1 MYLLLVFILAV
12 KSTLL
17 LALFAGKRRAI
28 FLLRIG
34 AALALVP
41 NKGCNDITV
50 LTGWWFAILLHIE
63 FTLFANGASIS
74 FAVNKLLLL
83 SMNVCYR
90 KTWLCGALLTFPAGI
105 LNGSRCIWQWE
116 SCLCIPI
123 GKWKHR
129 KMRIQLRTSCHFD
142 LIWHVQELKNFTSHH
157 TPCTIVGPAI
167 VPQKDDDWNNA
178 NKQIMPTFFRRT
190 CVNQTVII

>member
-50 LTGWWFAILLHIE
+50 LTG
-63 FTLFANGASIS
+63 
-74 FAVNKLLLL
+74 
-83 SMNVCYR
+83 
-90 KTWLCGALLTFPAGI
+90 
-105 LNGSRCIWQWE
+105 
-116 SCLCIPI
+116 
-123 GKWKHR
+123 
-129 KMRIQLRTSCHFD
+129 
-142 LIWHVQELKNFTSHH
+142 
-157 TPCTIVGPAI
+157 
-167 VPQKDDDWNNA
+167 
-178 NKQIMPTFFRRT
+178 
-190 CVNQTVII
+190 